1 VSRAPDTSGGATA
14 ATTVNGAP
22 HPVDPGTT
30 VAALVATWCP
40 SPRGVAV
47 AVDGE
52 VVPRST
58 WESTVITV
66 GAAVEIVTATAGG

>member
-1 VSRAPDTSGGATA
+1 MTRAPGPSDQPVGP
-14 ATTVNGAP
+14 TTVNGAP
-22 HPVDPGTT
+22 GRVDPGTT
-30 VAALVATWCP
+30 VADLVARWCP

-58 WESTVITV
+58 WGSTVVPV
-66 GAAVEIVTATAGG
+66 GAAVEIVTAAAGG